1 MGTMVKFVLQR
12 LAMVPIVLWAVA
24 TLVFFMIKLIPG
36 DPARVAAGRNATI
49 EQVEAMRE
57 KLGLTKPLFE
67 QYFSFLSQTLQGD
80 LGTSIFTFRP
90 VLVDLMQVLPSSFEL
105 VFAAMLINLLIA
117 IPLGIVT
124 ALLRGSMTDFGLRLL
139 TLIGATVPVFWLGLV
154 LQYLLG
160 AKLKIVP
167 ISGQKPSGAQIE
179 RVTGMTTLDSFISG
193 DFILFI
199 QTLQYIALPAFVL
212 SLAFIAVSARTLRS
226 GMINVLDSDY
236 VQLARAKGVSKIRM
250 VFKHALR
257 NAFLPT
263 FTILGMQVGWMLGS
277 TVLVESIFGR
287 QGIGSYAT
295 TAVLQKDIFA
305 VISVV
310 LVIGI
315 VVTVLNLLVDIGHK
329 LIDPRLRV
337 SGD

>member
-1 MGTMVKFVLQR
+1 MAKFVLQR

-67 QYFSFLSQTLQGD
+67 QYFSFLSQTVQGD

-199 QTLQYIALPAFVL
+199 ETLRYIALPAFVL
-212 SLAFIAVSARTLRS
+212 SLAFIAVTARTLRS

-310 LVIGI
+310 LVMGI

>member
-1 MGTMVKFVLQR
+1 
-12 LAMVPIVLWAVA
+12 
-24 TLVFFMIKLIPG
+24 LIPG
-36 DPARVAAGRNATI
+36 DPARVAAGRSATI

-67 QYFSFLSQTLQGD
+67 QYFSFLSQTVQGD

-90 VLVDLMQVLPSSFEL
+90 VLVDLMQVLPSSIEL
-105 VFAAMLINLLIA
+105 VFAAMLINLFIA

-124 ALLRGSMTDFGLRLL
+124 ALVRGSRTDFVLRLL

-167 ISGQKPSGAQIE
+167 ISGQKPSGVQIE
-179 RVTGMTTLDSFISG
+179 RVTGMTTLDAFISG
-193 DFILFI
+193 DIMLFT
-199 QTLQYIALPAFVL
+199 QTLRYLALPAFVL

-236 VQLARAKGVSKIRM
+236 VKLARAKGVSEIRM
-250 VFKHALR
+250 VSKHALR
-257 NAFLPT
+257 NAILPT

-310 LVIGI
+310 LVMGI

-337 SGD
+337 SGG

>member
-1 MGTMVKFVLQR
+1 MAKFVCQR

-57 KLGLTKPLFE
+57 KLGLTKPLLE
-67 QYFSFLSQTLQGD
+67 QYFSFLSQTAQGD

-90 VLVDLMQVLPSSFEL
+90 VLMDLTQVLPSSFEL
-105 VFAAMLINLLIA
+105 VFAAMFINIALA
-117 IPLGIVT
+117 IPLGVIT
-124 ALLRGSMTDFGLRLL
+124 AVFRGSRTDLSLRVT

-154 LQYLLG
+154 LQYFLG
-160 AKLKIVP
+160 AQMKVFP
-167 ISGQKPSGAQIE
+167 ISGQKPSGSQIE
-179 RVTGMTTLDSFISG
+179 RITGMTTLDALLSG
-193 DFILFI
+193 DFLLYL
-199 QTLQYIALPAFVL
+199 QTLRYIALPAFVL
-212 SLAFIAVSARTLRS
+212 SIAFVAVSARTLRS
-226 GMINVLDSDY
+226 GMINVLESDF
-236 VQLARAKGVSKIRM
+236 VLLARAKGVSRFRM
-250 VFKHALR
+250 VMKHALR
-257 NAFLPT
+257 NAILPT

-305 VISVV
+305 VIAVV
-310 LVIGI
+310 LVMGV
-315 VVTVLNLLVDIGHK
+315 VVTIVNLLVDIGHR
-329 LIDPRLRV
+329 LIDPRLRI
-337 SGD
+337 SGGAN

>member
-1 MGTMVKFVLQR
+1 
-12 LAMVPIVLWAVA
+12 
-24 TLVFFMIKLIPG
+24 
-36 DPARVAAGRNATI
+36 
-49 EQVEAMRE
+49 
-57 KLGLTKPLFE
+57 
-67 QYFSFLSQTLQGD
+67 
-80 LGTSIFTFRP
+80 
-90 VLVDLMQVLPSSFEL
+90 VDLMQVLPSSIEL
-105 VFAAMLINLLIA
+105 VFAAMLINLFIA

-124 ALLRGSMTDFGLRLL
+124 ALVRGSRTDFVLRLL

-167 ISGQKPSGAQIE
+167 ISGQKPSGVQIE
-179 RVTGMTTLDSFISG
+179 RVTGMTTLDAFISG
-193 DFILFI
+193 DIMLFT
-199 QTLQYIALPAFVL
+199 QTLRYLALPAFVL

-236 VQLARAKGVSKIRM
+236 VKLARAKGVSEIRM
-250 VFKHALR
+250 VSKHALR
-257 NAFLPT
+257 NAILPT

-310 LVIGI
+310 LVMGI

-329 LIDPRLRV
+329 LIDPILRV
-337 SGD
+337 SGG

>member
-1 MGTMVKFVLQR
+1 MAKFVCQR

-67 QYFSFLSQTLQGD
+67 QYFSFLSQTVQGD

-90 VLVDLMQVLPSSFEL
+90 VLMDLAQVLPSSFEL
-105 VFAAMLINLLIA
+105 VFAAMLINIALA
-117 IPLGIVT
+117 IPLGVVT
-124 ALLRGSMTDFGLRLL
+124 AVFRGSRTDLSLRIT

-154 LQYLLG
+154 LQYVLG
-160 AKLKIVP
+160 AQMKVFP
-167 ISGQKPSGAQIE
+167 ISGQKPSGSQIE
-179 RVTGMTTLDSFISG
+179 RITGMTTFDALLSG
-193 DFILFI
+193 DFLLFL
-199 QTLQYIALPAFVL
+199 QTLRYIALPAFVL
-212 SLAFIAVSARTLRS
+212 SIAFVAVSARTLRS
-226 GMINVLDSDY
+226 GMINVLEADF
-236 VQLARAKGVSKIRM
+236 VLLARAKGVSRLRM
-250 VFKHALR
+250 VMRHALR
-257 NAFLPT
+257 NAILPT

-305 VISVV
+305 VIAVV
-310 LVIGI
+310 LVMGV
-315 VVTVLNLLVDIGHK
+315 VVTVVNLLVDIGHR
-329 LIDPRLRV
+329 LIDPRLRI
-337 SGD
+337 SGGLT

>member
-1 MGTMVKFVLQR
+1 
-12 LAMVPIVLWAVA
+12 
-24 TLVFFMIKLIPG
+24 MIKLIPG
-36 DPARVAAGRNATI
+36 DPARVAAGRSATI

-67 QYFSFLSQTLQGD
+67 QYFSFLSQTVQGD

-90 VLVDLMQVLPSSFEL
+90 VLVDLMQVLPSSIEL
-105 VFAAMLINLLIA
+105 VFAAMLINLFIA

-124 ALLRGSMTDFGLRLL
+124 ALVRGSRTDFVLRLL

-167 ISGQKPSGAQIE
+167 ISGQKPSGVQIE
-179 RVTGMTTLDSFISG
+179 RVTGMTTLDAFISG
-193 DFILFI
+193 DIMLFT
-199 QTLQYIALPAFVL
+199 QTLRYLALPAFVL

-236 VQLARAKGVSKIRM
+236 VKLARAKGVSEIRM
-250 VFKHALR
+250 VSKHALR
-257 NAFLPT
+257 NAILPT

-310 LVIGI
+310 LVMGI

-337 SGD
+337 SGG

>member
-1 MGTMVKFVLQR
+1 MAKFVLQR

-36 DPARVAAGRNATI
+36 DPARVAAGRSATI

-67 QYFSFLSQTLQGD
+67 QYFSFLSQTVQGD

-90 VLVDLMQVLPSSFEL
+90 VLVDLMQVLPSSIEL
-105 VFAAMLINLLIA
+105 VFAAMLINLFIA

-124 ALLRGSMTDFGLRLL
+124 ALVRGSRTDFVLRLL

-167 ISGQKPSGAQIE
+167 ISGQKPSGVQIE
-179 RVTGMTTLDSFISG
+179 RVTGMTTLDAFISG
-193 DFILFI
+193 DIMLFT
-199 QTLQYIALPAFVL
+199 QTLRYLALPAFVL

-236 VQLARAKGVSKIRM
+236 VKLARAKGVSEIRM
-250 VFKHALR
+250 VSKHALR
-257 NAFLPT
+257 NAILPT

-295 TAVLQKDIFA
+295 TAVLQKDIF
-305 VISVV
+305 SVV
-310 LVIGI
+310 LVMGI

-337 SGD
+337 SGG

>member
-90 VLVDLMQVLPSSFEL
+90 VLVDLIQVLPSSFEL
-105 VFAAMLINLLIA
+105 VLAAMLINLLIA

-310 LVIGI
+310 LVMGI

>member
-1 MGTMVKFVLQR
+1 VGTMAKFVLQR
-12 LAMVPIVLWAVA
+12 LAMVPAVLWAVA

-49 EQVEAMRE
+49 EQVEAMQE

-67 QYFSFLSQTLQGD
+67 QYFSFLSQTVQGD

-90 VLVDLMQVLPSSFEL
+90 VLVDLMQVLPSSIEL

-124 ALLRGSMTDFGLRLL
+124 ALVRGSVTDVVLRLL

-160 AKLKIVP
+160 AKLKIFP
-167 ISGQKPSGAQIE
+167 ISGQKPSGTQIE
-179 RVTGMTTLDSFISG
+179 RVTGMTTIDAFISG
-193 DFILFI
+193 DFILFT
-199 QTLQYIALPAFVL
+199 QTLRYIALPAFVL

-236 VQLARAKGVSKIRM
+236 VQLSRAKGVSKIRM
-250 VFKHALR
+250 VSKHALR
-257 NAFLPT
+257 NAILPT

-310 LVIGI
+310 LVMGV
-315 VVTVLNLLVDIGHK
+315 VVTLLNLLVDIGHK
-329 LIDPRLRV
+329 IIDPRLRV
-337 SGD
+337 NGG

>member
-67 QYFSFLSQTLQGD
+67 QYFSFLSQTVQGD

-124 ALLRGSMTDFGLRLL
+124 ALFRGSMTDFGLRLL

-310 LVIGI
+310 LVMGI

>member
-1 MGTMVKFVLQR
+1 MGTMAKFVLQR

-67 QYFSFLSQTLQGD
+67 QYFSFLSQTVQGD

-199 QTLQYIALPAFVL
+199 QTLRYIALPAFVL

-236 VQLARAKGVSKIRM
+236 VQLARAKGVSKIQM

-310 LVIGI
+310 LVMGI

>member
-1 MGTMVKFVLQR
+1 MVKFVLQR

-67 QYFSFLSQTLQGD
+67 QYFSFLSQTVQGD

-90 VLVDLMQVLPSSFEL
+90 VLMDLAQVLPSSIEL
-105 VFAAMLINLLIA
+105 VIAAMIINIA
-117 IPLGIVT
+117 LAMPLGVVT
-124 ALLRGSMTDFGLRLL
+124 ALLRGSKTDLFLRLG

-154 LQYLLG
+154 LQYFLG

-167 ISGQKPSGAQIE
+167 ISGQKPSGSQIE
-179 RVTGMTTLDSFISG
+179 RITGMTTVDAFLSG
-193 DFILFI
+193 DFLLFT
-199 QTLQYIALPAFVL
+199 QTLRYIALPAFVL
-212 SLAFIAVSARTLRS
+212 SIAFIAVSARTLRS
-226 GMINVLDSDY
+226 SMINVLDSDY
-236 VQLARAKGVSKIRM
+236 VQLARAKGVSRTRM
-250 VFKHALR
+250 LTKHALR
-257 NAFLPT
+257 NAILPT

-277 TVLVESIFGR
+277 TVLVEAIFGR

-310 LVIGI
+310 LVLGV
-315 VVTVLNLLVDIGHK
+315 VVTTLNLLVDIGQK
-329 LIDPRLRV
+329 LIDPRLRIA
-337 SGD
+337 GN